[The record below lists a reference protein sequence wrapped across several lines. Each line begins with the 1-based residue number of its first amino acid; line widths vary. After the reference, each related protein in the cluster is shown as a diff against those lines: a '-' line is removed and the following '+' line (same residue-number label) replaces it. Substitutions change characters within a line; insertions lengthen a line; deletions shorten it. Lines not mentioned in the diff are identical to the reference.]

1 MDTTEN
7 SDKAISNL
15 LRCPKCKSELL
26 YLEER
31 RQLQCPVHG
40 IYPVIDEIPC
50 FFHSNHPENTKS
62 HFDTH
67 WDENITEQVPIQK
80 QLVAHE
86 FLKPLF
92 DCINLQK
99 PALLLDAGCGNGV
112 HAQLLSTQSLAKTIE
127 LVGLDI
133 SLSALRSAAQ
143 NLPTS
148 TWKFVQGD
156 IGELPFEDGQFDAVF
171 SFGAIAYTDN
181 PLNSFSELCRV
192 TKKGGVIGIWIYPK
206 TGSIMGILFSAI
218 RSLCQITGFV
228 GSRLIA
234 DCIVPFLGV
243 LPTRS
248 GINLS
253 NSTWKQCREVVLVN
267 IAPDQLFFPDT
278 EEVENW
284 FSDYRVEIISQDND
298 NPITIW
304 GKKL

>member
-7 SDKAISNL
+7 FNNAISHL
-15 LRCPKCKSELL
+15 LRCPKCKSKLL
-26 YLEER
+26 YLEGCR
-31 RQLQCPVHG
+31 GLKCPIHG

-50 FFHSNHPENTKS
+50 FVQSNHPENINY
-62 HFDTH
+62 HFDSH
-67 WDENITEQVPIQK
+67 WDENITEQIPIQK
-80 QLVAHE
+80 QLVAQE

-112 HAQLLSTQSLAKTIE
+112 HARVLSTQSWAKSSDF
-127 LVGLDI
+127 VGLDI
-133 SLSALRSAAQ
+133 SLSALRSAARD
-143 NLPTS
+143 LHKS
-148 TWKFVQGD
+148 SWKFVQGD
-156 IGELPFEDGQFDAVF
+156 LGELPFEDGQFDAAF

-192 TKKGGVIGIWIYPK
+192 TKKGGLVGVWIYPK
-206 TGSIMGILFSAI
+206 TGGLMGVLFSTI
-218 RSLCQITGFV
+218 RSLCQVTGSV

-248 GINLS
+248 GINLA

-267 IAPDQLFFPDT
+267 IAPDQLFFPT
-278 EEVENW
+278 TSEVESW
-284 FSDYRVEIISQDND
+284 FSDYGLEIISQDDD